1 LSEWWL
7 PDTVI
12 TGILTEE
19 EEEEVIR
26 DMVTVT

>member
-19 EEEEVIR
+19 EEEVIR